1 MKKNRK
7 KKEKKTPGM
16 KKVRSNKLYRQW
28 YSCRSDID
36 TATPA
41 VYVVQAGEKT
51 QRFYH
56 NNMDYG

>member
-1 MKKNRK
+1 
-7 KKEKKTPGM
+7 M

-28 YSCRSDID
+28 YSCRSEID